1 MEVYEILT
9 HPVRSTYILRC
20 AGVKIVDGGLSVNEY
35 MVDGVRHKHIVD
47 GASHKHI
54 VDGVRHKHIVD
65 GVRHIVDGV
74 RHGHIVDGVHQRT

>member
-47 GASHKHI
+47 G
-54 VDGVRHKHIVD
+54 
-65 GVRHIVDGV
+65 VRHIVDGV
-74 RHGHIVDGVHQRT
+74 RHGHIVDSVHQRT